1 MSDIRMTFIEHLDEL
16 RKRLIIVF
24 VSFLA
29 GATLSYVFIEQIV
42 QYLLAPTHGVDFVYL
57 APPELFLA
65 YLRLSLV
72 LGIVI
77 TLPITLLQI
86 WHFIRPALNRAEK
99 LATEFVLLGGT
110 VFFAAGAYFAYRVIL
125 PLTLRFFLQYAT
137 SSIQPMFSFGGYVGF
152 VLSILLAFG
161 VAFEMPIVI
170 VILARIG
177 LVTPSMLRGARKPML
192 IILVVLSAILT
203 PPDVISQLLL
213 AGPMMAL
220 YELSVVLARIFGRRE
235 QVTETALE
243 DPA

>member
-1 MSDIRMTFIEHLDEL
+1 MSDVRMTFIEHLGEL

-24 VSFLA
+24 TSFLV
-29 GATLSYVFIEQIV
+29 GATLCYVFIDQIV
-42 QYLLAPTHGVDFVYL
+42 EYLLAPTHGVDFVYL

-86 WHFIRPALNRAEK
+86 WHFVRPALNRAEK
-99 LATEFVLLGGT
+99 LATAFVLLGGT

-161 VAFEMPIVI
+161 TAFEMPIVI

-177 LVTPSMLRGARKPML
+177 LVTPSMLRSARKPML
-192 IILVVLSAILT
+192 IILAVAAAILT

-213 AGPMMAL
+213 AVPMMAL
-220 YELSVVLARIFGRRE
+220 YELSVVLARVFGRRE
-235 QVTETALE
+235 EAAETALE
-243 DPA
+243 HPA